1 MFLGEKIGIEYLY
14 SQTGQVLQSPLQQ
27 EEPKD
32 DAENLELDKDD
43 EGFYVSIFSLCKS
56 YLSISLFIYV
66 LGNIYFMLGNR
77 GARR

>member
-1 MFLGEKIGIEYLY
+1 MFSDEKIGIEYLY

-27 EEPKD
+27 EEPED
-32 DAENLELDKDD
+32 DENLEDKDD

-66 LGNIYFMLGNR
+66 LNIYFMLGNR
-77 GARR
+77 GA